1 MRKDMKS
8 MNSDHASQSISAI
21 ASENSFL
28 IALRVDGTVVS
39 AGSYVT
45 NECCIDKWSNILSI
59 DVGSWILL
67 LGSAMVL

>member
-45 NECCIDKWSNILSI
+45 NECCT
-59 DVGSWILL
+59 
-67 LGSAMVL
+67 

>member
-1 MRKDMKS
+1 

-45 NECCIDKWSNILSI
+45 NECCT
-59 DVGSWILL
+59 
-67 LGSAMVL
+67 